1 MRSGAELRLRY
12 HPDDEWTGRLSAVV
26 KSGAFA
32 GEGSAWFTPDQIKA
46 FIATLRAVPF
56 APGSPPKI
64 EGGFWS
70 KETPGILDQCHLG
83 IAIAPHGSLG
93 ALLVR
98 VELASPA
105 HDTPDRDLQ
114 HIVVVR
120 FLTEYA
126 AIARFANQLARVL
139 NGAPEEAVL
148 EGAAE

>member
-1 MRSGAELRLRY
+1 MSGAELRLTY

-32 GEGSAWFTPDQIKA
+32 GEGSAWFTPDTIKA
-46 FIATLRAVPF
+46 FVAALRV
-56 APGSPPKI
+56 APIPSESPPKI

-70 KETPGILDQCHLG
+70 KEKSGTLEQCHLG
-83 IAIAPHGSLG
+83 IAIAPHGSRG

-98 VELASPA
+98 VELASA
-105 HDTPDRDLQ
+105 CHETPERDLQ

-120 FLTEYA
+120 FETEYA
-126 AIARFANQLARVL
+126 AIARFADQLARAV

-148 EGAAE
+148 EGAAG

>member
-1 MRSGAELRLRY
+1 MSGAELRLSY
-12 HPDDEWTGRLSAVV
+12 YPDDEWTGRLSAVV

-32 GEGSAWFTPDQIKA
+32 GEGSVWFTPDQIKA
-46 FIATLRAVPF
+46 FIVALRAVPL
-56 APGSPPKI
+56 AREAPPKI

-70 KETPGILDQCHLG
+70 KEKSGTLEQCHLG
-83 IAIAPHGSLG
+83 IAIAPHGSRG

-98 VELASPA
+98 VDLASPA

-120 FLTEYA
+120 FRTEYA
-126 AIARFANQLARVL
+126 AIARFADQLARVL

-148 EGAAE
+148 EGDAG